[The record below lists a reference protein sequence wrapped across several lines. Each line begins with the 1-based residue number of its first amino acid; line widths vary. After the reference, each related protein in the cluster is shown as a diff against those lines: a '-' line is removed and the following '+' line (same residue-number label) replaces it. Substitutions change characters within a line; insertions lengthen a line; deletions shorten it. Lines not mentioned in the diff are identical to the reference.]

1 MAFELID
8 LAVSIVI
15 LILGF
20 SVFTALVNDYRLVTT
35 ASRLLRKKIRVSAF
49 RELSIPIYPSLM
61 GISIINARALAEG
74 VEVEVQGGVIRVI
87 NNGVVSNSEIR
98 ILVSTVITGRL
109 GDYPVIGVITLSP
122 Y

>member
-87 NNGVVSNSEIR
+87 NNGVVSNSEIK

-109 GDYPVIGVITLSP
+109 SDYPVMGVITLSP

>member
-74 VEVEVQGGVIRVI
+74 VEVEVQGGFIRVI
-87 NNGVVSNSEIR
+87 NNGVVSNSEIK

-109 GDYPVIGVITLSP
+109 SDYPVIGVITLSP

>member
-87 NNGVVSNSEIR
+87 NNGVASNSEIK

-109 GDYPVIGVITLSP
+109 SDYPVMGVITLSP

>member
-8 LAVSIVI
+8 LVISIVI

-20 SVFTALVNDYRLVTT
+20 SVFTAVVNDYRLVTT
-35 ASRLLRKKIRVSAF
+35 ASRLLRRKIRVSAF
-49 RELSIPIYPSLM
+49 HELSIPIYPSLT
-61 GISIINARALAEG
+61 GLSIINVKALTEG
-74 VEVEVQGGVIRVI
+74 VEVEVQGRVIRVI
-87 NNGVVSNSEIR
+87 NNGVVNNSEVK

>member
-49 RELSIPIYPSLM
+49 RELSIPIYPSLT
-61 GISIINARALAEG
+61 GLSIINARALAEG

-87 NNGVVSNSEIR
+87 NNGVVSNSEIK

-109 GDYPVIGVITLSP
+109 SDYPVMGVITLSP